1 MSLTVTEATVGMWSV
16 DLLIANWLAEL
27 ARGENGKH
35 VLTYRTRFYRD
46 QKIFDSADQ
55 RTFHQAELSGTEQ
68 EVLRKVRVIFDE
80 LRNATPPH
88 HGWELIRGA
97 RSVEEFLAVLGD
109 MPDMHMR
116 WEPAESAA

>member
-27 ARGENGKH
+27 ARAENGKH
-35 VLTYRTRFYRD
+35 VLTYRIRFYRD
-46 QKIFDSADQ
+46 EKIFDSADQ
-55 RTFHQAELSGTEQ
+55 RTFHQTELSGTEQ

-80 LRNATPPH
+80 LCNATPTH

-97 RSVEEFLAVLGD
+97 RSVEEFLAVLGG
-109 MPDMHMR
+109 MPGMHMR
-116 WEPAESAA
+116 KEPAESAA